1 MHETM
6 TSGFQFGLAVYY
18 LICGTLNFGIAQ
30 AFKAN
35 RTLRNVWG
43 AIGFLFLL
51 HALIYVT
58 TGAFAPESGPII
70 PEPLVNFTNSVMDHF
85 WGPIIY
91 FVGSTVLFIAVLYWR
106 KHFTNPIVAVAL
118 MDAALWAA
126 GWAMTNPDFRSIIT
140 KPDNVPI
147 VILIFTVLFFTWFAL
162 RRAVINDELIAANK
176 PVMEKDDEK
185 VLVWPDL
192 VYTELI
198 CMVIATAVLVVWSV
212 ALRAPLEAPATS
224 AKAPNPS
231 KAPWY
236 FLGLQEMLVYFD
248 PWMAGV
254 VLPTMIIVG
263 LIAIPYIDFN
273 QKGNGYYT
281 FKERSFA
288 VSTFLFGFVV
298 LWVVLI
304 VLGTFLRGPNW
315 NFFGPFEYWDAHK
328 VVPLNNVFLSDLF
341 WLQLVGDPSRVET
354 GKGFLNIL
362 IREAPGIILIALY
375 LFGLPPLLA
384 KTVFRRFYLKM
395 GFARYFMLITLLQFM
410 AALPIKMVLR
420 WTINLKY
427 IVYIP
432 EYFFN
437 I

>member
-6 TSGFQFGLAVYY
+6 TPGFQFGLAVWY
-18 LICGTLNFGIAQ
+18 LMCAGLNFGVAQ
-30 AFKAN
+30 FYTAN
-35 RTLRNVWG
+35 RQMRTIWSAV
-43 AIGFLFLL
+43 GFVFVL
-51 HALIYVT
+51 HALVYFM
-58 TGAFAPESGPII
+58 TGAFAPASGPAI
-70 PEPLVNFTNSVMDHF
+70 PEGLVNLTTMILDHI

-91 FVGSTVLFIAVLYWR
+91 FVGSSVVFAAVLYWR
-106 KHFTNPIVAVAL
+106 KQITSPTVSLAL
-118 MDAALWAA
+118 MNAALLIS
-126 GWAMTNPDFRSIIT
+126 GWAMTNQDFRSIIT
-140 KPDNVPI
+140 KEDNVPI
-147 VILIFTVLFFTWFAL
+147 VMLIFSVVFFTWLGL
-162 RRAVINDELIAANK
+162 RRAVLNDDLIAANK
-176 PVMEKDDEK
+176 PVLEKDDEK

-198 CMVIATAVLVVWSV
+198 CMIIATAALIVWSV
-212 ALRAPLEAPATS
+212 ALKAPLEQPATS

-288 VSTFLFGFVV
+288 ITSFLYGFLV

-315 NFFGPFEYWDAHK
+315 NFFGPFEYWDPHK
-328 VVPLNNVFLSDLF
+328 VVPLNNVYLSDMF
-341 WLQLVGDPSRVET
+341 WLQIVGDPTRLAT
-354 GKGFLNIL
+354 GGSWLSLKESPI
-362 IREAPGIILIALY
+362 IRELPGLIVVAVYMLA
-375 LFGLPPLLA
+375 LPP
-384 KTVFRRFYLKM
+384 
-395 GFARYFMLITLLQFM
+395 
-410 AALPIKMVLR
+410 VL
-420 WTINLKY
+420 
-427 IVYIP
+427 
-432 EYFFN
+432 
-437 I
+437 

>member
-1 MHETM
+1 MHDTM
-6 TSGFQFGLAVYY
+6 TPGFQFGLAVWY
-18 LICGTLNFGIAQ
+18 LICAGLNFGVAQ
-30 AFKAN
+30 FHAHDRK
-35 RTLRNVWG
+35 LRNVWVG
-43 AIGFLFLL
+43 VGFLFVL
-51 HALIYVT
+51 HAMIYLVT
-58 TGAFAPESGPII
+58 GSFAPQSGPVI

-91 FVGSTVLFIAVLYWR
+91 FVGSCLAFATVLYWR
-106 KHFTNPIVAVAL
+106 KQITEPTVSLAL
-118 MDAALWAA
+118 MNAALLIF
-126 GWAMTNPDFRSIIT
+126 GWAMTNEDFRSIIT
-140 KPDNVPI
+140 KEDNVPI
-147 VILIFTVLFFTWFAL
+147 VMLIFSVVFFTWVGL
-162 RRAVINDELIAANK
+162 RRAVVNDGLIAQNK

-198 CMVIATAVLVVWSV
+198 CMVVATALLVIWSV
-212 ALRAPLEAPATS
+212 ALKAPLEQPATS

-273 QKGNGYYT
+273 QKGNGYFT
-281 FKERSFA
+281 FKERAFA
-288 VSTFLFGFVV
+288 ITSFLFGFLV

-315 NFFGPFEYWDAHK
+315 NFFGPFEYWDPHK
-328 VVPLNNVFLSDLF
+328 VVPLNNVNLSDLF
-341 WLQLVGDPSRVET
+341 WLQMVGDPTKTET
-354 GKGFLNIL
+354 GKGLLHIV
-362 IREAPGIILIALY
+362 IRELPGLVFVGLY
-375 LFGLPPLLA
+375 MLALPPICA
-384 KTVFRRFYLKM
+384 KTIFRRYYMKM
-395 GFARYFMLITLLQFM
+395 GFARYFMLITLIQFM
-410 AALPIKMVLR
+410 ASLPIKMVLR

-432 EYFFN
+432 EYFLN